1 VTRATRETTAGKR
14 YLDLQREA
22 RRTDRPTDELIQ
34 LYALECFLDRL
45 VHSNFADNFVLKGGV
60 LLAALDA
67 RRPTRDI
74 DLSARALD
82 NDAAATLEVV
92 RKISAITLDDGLVF
106 DSAGATAEAIREDD
120 NYSGVRVTLGG
131 TLSRAI
137 IRLHV
142 DVNVGDPIWPEPTNV
157 RLPRLLDGQL
167 IVRAFSLE
175 MVLAEKIVTAIARG
189 TANTRWRD
197 FVDIYTLAQRHNIDG
212 KTLRQSLLRVAEYR
226 DVALAALYGVL
237 ADYAEIA
244 QQRWLGWLRKQR
256 MESTVPME
264 FSTVLA
270 LVVAF
275 ADPVIAGDLN
285 AHTWDSEK
293 QFWTSGFG

>member
-1 VTRATRETTAGKR
+1 VTRATKETTAGKR
-14 YLDLQREA
+14 FLDLQREA
-22 RRTDRPTDELIQ
+22 RRTGRPTDELIQ

-45 VHSNFADNFVLKGGV
+45 VHSNFSDNFVLKGGV

-82 NDAAATLEVV
+82 NDAAATLEVI
-92 RKISAITLDDGLVF
+92 RKISAIALDDGVIF

-120 NYSGVRVTLGG
+120 SYSGVRVTLGG

-142 DVNVGDPIWPEPTNV
+142 DVNVGDPIWPAPMSV

-167 IVRAFSLE
+167 VVRAFSLE

-197 FVDIYTLAQRHNIDG
+197 FVDIYALARRHDING
-212 KTLRQSLLRVAEYR
+212 KTLRQSLLTVAEYR
-226 DVALAALYGVL
+226 NVALAALHGVL
-237 ADYAEIA
+237 ADYDEIA
-244 QQRWLGWLRKQR
+244 QQRWVAWLRKQR
-256 MESTVPME
+256 MESTVPID
-264 FSTVLA
+264 FPNVLG

-285 AHTWDSEK
+285 AHTWDS
-293 QFWTSGFG
+293 QRQSWISGSE

>member
-1 VTRATRETTAGKR
+1 M
-14 YLDLQREA
+14 
-22 RRTDRPTDELIQ
+22 RRDELVGRLDELIQ

-82 NDAAATLEVV
+82 NDAAATLEVI
-92 RKISAITLDDGLVF
+92 RKISAIALDDGLIF

-142 DVNVGDPIWPEPTNV
+142 DVNVGDPIWPEPKSV

-167 IVRAFSLE
+167 VVRAFSLE

-197 FVDIYTLAQRHNIDG
+197 FVDIYTLARRHNIDG
-212 KTLRQSLLRVAEYR
+212 KTLRQSLLTVAEYR
-226 DVALAALYGVL
+226 GVALAALYSVL

-244 QQRWLGWLRKQR
+244 QQRWVAWLRKQR
-256 MESTVPME
+256 MESTVPTE
-264 FSTVLA
+264 FPTVLG

-293 QFWTSGFG
+293 QSWISGSE